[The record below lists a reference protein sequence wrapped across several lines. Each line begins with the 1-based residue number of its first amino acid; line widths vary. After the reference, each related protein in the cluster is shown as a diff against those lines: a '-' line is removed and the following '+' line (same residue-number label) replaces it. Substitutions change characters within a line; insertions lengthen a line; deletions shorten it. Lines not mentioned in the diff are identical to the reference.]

1 MALIEIL
8 PDSNP
13 VMRKTCRKVKH
24 VDTELRKLVEDM
36 YETMVENFGIG
47 LAAPQVGVLKR
58 FFIYEIPKRELRGYE
73 TCLPDGAAARQV
85 DGEPEVE
92 QAASTEPIRE
102 EAPDEAV
109 NQPDDEL
116 IDEDQ
121 DEDEDEDAEDW
132 GYTGVYTVCINPRI
146 ISREG
151 VLIEEEGCLSKGGW
165 VAKVERAFRVTF
177 QAYDLDMNKFEK
189 TVEGLEARCIL
200 HETDHLDGILFTDRA
215 IPGSLR
221 EVGADEDEETSAEP
235 DSSLNDEPE
244 GGEETSVSD
253 SQDGGETAESMEEST
268 VASDT

>member
-36 YETMVENFGIG
+36 YETMVENYGIG
-47 LAAPQVGVLKR
+47 LAAPQVGMLKR
-58 FFIYEIPKRELRGYE
+58 FFIYEIPKRELKGYE
-73 TCLPDGAAARQV
+73 TCLPDGAVARQV
-85 DGEPEVE
+85 EGESEVE
-92 QAASTEPIRE
+92 QAVSAQPIRDE
-102 EAPDEAV
+102 VPDETV
-109 NQPDDEL
+109 NQPDEEAQDE
-116 IDEDQ
+116 

-177 QAYDLDMNKFEK
+177 QAYGLDMNRFEK

-215 IPGSLR
+215 IPGTLR
-221 EVGADEDEETSAEP
+221 EVGAEEDGEGAVEMDGTRNEEG
-235 DSSLNDEPE
+235 E
-244 GGEETSVSD
+244 GGEETSVSELKD
-253 SQDGGETAESMEEST
+253 SGETTESMEESA
-268 VASDT
+268 VASDA